1 MSKALRIKDFPDY
14 YITDNGDVYSRIY
27 HPIQNPGTR
36 FRKVKPCLSNR
47 GGYLRVTLCKDGKH
61 YTKRIHRLVAEH
73 FIPNP
78 ENKPQINHKNGVK
91 TDNRVEN
98 LEFCTCSENV
108 LHAFRVLHRKP
119 SRAFLGRFGKSHP
132 LSKVIQQI
140 QDGKVIAEFYGS
152 GEASR
157 ETGIVARNIRSV
169 CEGKRDLAGGFKWQY
184 KNNT

>member
-1 MSKALRIKDFPDY
+1 MVKALQIKGFPEY
-14 YITDNGDVYSRIY
+14 YVTDMGDIYSRIY

-36 FRKVKPCLSNR
+36 FRKVKPCSGSH

-61 YTKRIHRLVAEH
+61 YTRRVHRLVAEH

-78 ENKPQINHKNGVK
+78 DNKPQVNHKNGIR

-98 LEFCTCSENV
+98 LEFCTGSENV
-108 LHAFRVLHRKP
+108 LHAYRVLHRKP
-119 SRAFLGRFGKSHP
+119 SMSMLGKFGKLHH
-132 LSKVIQQI
+132 LSKVIQQM

-157 ETGIVARNIRSV
+157 ATGIGARNIRSV
-169 CEGKRDLAGGFKWQY
+169 CEGKREFAGGYKWRY

>member
-1 MSKALRIKDFPDY
+1 MVKAIRIKDFPEY
-14 YITDNGDVYSRIY
+14 YVTDMGDVYSRIY

-36 FRKVKPCLSNR
+36 IRKLKPVLDKK
-47 GGYLRVTLCKDGKH
+47 GYVYVTLCRDKKH
-61 YTKRIHRLVAEH
+61 CPSKIHRLVAEH

-78 ENKPQINHKNGVK
+78 ENKPQVNHINGIK

-98 LEFCTCSENV
+98 LEWCTGSENV
-108 LHAFRVLHRKP
+108 LHAFRVLGRKP
-119 SRAFLGRFGKSHP
+119 SRAFLGRFGKLHP

-157 ETGIVARNIRSV
+157 ATGIGARNIRSV
-169 CEGKRDLAGGFKWQY
+169 CEGKREFAGGFRWKY